1 MLERVRVYVLFSFVF
16 SLSEIEKSYVCVT
29 VSVHTAVH
37 CQKKKK
43 KRRRRR
49 SVYFGSLLDFDRV

>member
-1 MLERVRVYVLFSFVF
+1 MLERVRVYVLFSLVF

-37 CQKKKK
+37 CQKQNK
-43 KRRRRR
+43 KRKEGGGG
-49 SVYFGSLLDFDRV
+49 VYILVVC

>member
-43 KRRRRR
+43 EEEEERI
-49 SVYFGSLLDFDRV
+49 FW